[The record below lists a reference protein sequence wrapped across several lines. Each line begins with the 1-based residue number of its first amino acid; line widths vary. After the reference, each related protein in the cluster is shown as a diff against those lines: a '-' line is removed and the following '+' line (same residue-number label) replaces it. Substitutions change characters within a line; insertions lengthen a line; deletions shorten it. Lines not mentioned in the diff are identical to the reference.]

1 MTDRQVK
8 LELLDKIEQISKE
21 IAKGNDVYITK
32 SASGVVIKKMT
43 VGKVWKYVFYEKN
56 TQANS

>member
-8 LELLDKIEQISKE
+8 LELMDKLEKISKE

-32 SASGVVIKKMT
+32 SASGVVVKKLN
-43 VGKVWKYVFYEKN
+43 VQKV
-56 TQANS
+56 

>member
-8 LELLDKIEQISKE
+8 LELMDKLEQIAKE

-32 SASGVVIKKMT
+32 SASEIKVKSMN
-43 VGKVWKYVFYEKN
+43 VR
-56 TQANS
+56 SM